1 MHGEPDRCSAE
12 ANWRT
17 LRYVIRRSMTSHG
30 FAWIAL
36 DPPDQG
42 WLNRK
47 AASWPSSRRSR
58 PEVST

>member
-1 MHGEPDRCSAE
+1 MQGEPDRRNTG

-17 LRYVIRRSMTSHG
+17 LRYVIRRSMTPHG

-36 DPPDQG
+36 APPDQG

-47 AASWPSSRRSR
+47 EASWPSSRRSR
-58 PEVST
+58 PEVSL